1 MYSEYANE
9 QIKSSLNLENDF
21 ELISLD
27 DSLINENK
35 NYNYNSSLISN
46 PPVVDITFSE
56 DQPISNENDLPSSI
70 EQNYERNSSDTINSL
85 VEDIRLNRKRG
96 RKNDKIEAQHTPF
109 KNDCK
114 MAKIQRS
121 YFTFLIS
128 FLNKIMN
135 SLKLNYSFIDLDG
148 NYKGNINQKNRAIL
162 NKKTI
167 RDAIIEAP
175 ISRRNKKNKNYNIDV
190 YNRLK
195 QENQIVLLNILD
207 KNFLFFFEKI
217 YYANLKKVDLSPF
230 GLYTEIELNNDIK
243 LFNNLL
249 NKYKEGNIIKY
260 KFEMDRCARN
270 YFFLNRKRK

>member
-27 DSLINENK
+27 DSLTNENK
-35 NYNYNSSLISN
+35 NNNYNSSLISN
-46 PPVVDITFSE
+46 PPVVDIIFSE

>member
-27 DSLINENK
+27 DSLTNENK
-35 NYNYNSSLISN
+35 NNNYNSSLISN
-46 PPVVDITFSE
+46 PPVVDIIFSE

-217 YYANLKKVDLSPF
+217 YYANLKKVDLSQF

-249 NKYKEGNIIKY
+249 NKYKKDNIIKY